1 MTKKELYESRWK
13 KIPIP
18 SYDQSI
24 EHRFFNGIDLNDN
37 KRADFVYG
45 DINVKVGQFFLYEA
59 TINDHLYYPK
69 LALFVKYGIIDMA
82 VNAQF
87 IDVERSWEWKL
98 EYEQEYKDFKGE
110 KMIAKVNPAEDDAEI
125 KNLILWNDS
134 MDVYGAWDKM
144 PTWKELKVAY
154 QKTVWF
160 SRSIE
165 DKRDI
170 YLRSIL

>member
-1 MTKKELYESRWK
+1 MTKKELYESRCK

-45 DINVKVGQFFLYEA
+45 DIDVKVGQFFLYEA

-98 EYEQEYKDFKGE
+98 EYELEYKDFKGE
-110 KMIAKVNPAEDDAEI
+110 KMIEKVNPAEDDAEI

-144 PTWKELKVAY
+144 PTWKELRVAY
-154 QKTVWF
+154 KKTIWF

>member
-13 KIPIP
+13 KISIP

-45 DINVKVGQFFLYEA
+45 DLNVKVGQFFLYEA

-134 MDVYGAWDKM
+134 GAWDKM
-144 PTWKELKVAY
+144 PTWKELRVAY

-160 SRSIE
+160 SRSLE

>member
-1 MTKKELYESRWK
+1 MTKEELYESRCK

-24 EHRFFNGIDLNDN
+24 EHRFVNGVDLNNN
-37 KRADFVYG
+37 KNTDFVYG
-45 DINVKVGQFFLYEA
+45 ELNVKVGQFFLYEA

-69 LALFVKYGIIDMA
+69 LALFIKYGIIDMA
-82 VNAQF
+82 ANVQYV
-87 IDVERSWEWKL
+87 DVERSWEWRL

-110 KMIAKVNPAEDDAEI
+110 TIISKINPAEDHAEI
-125 KNLILWNDS
+125 KNLILWDDS
-134 MDVYGAWDKM
+134 MNVYGAWNKI

-154 QKTVWF
+154 QKTIWF